1 VAWSGSGARE
11 KKLNESQLIWQEG
24 IGSLLLLAAAKQ
36 TGLLEMLV
44 TAVMALADLT
54 IPGLSPPNPE
64 VVMRLILT
72 LLFLPVAGLARTW
85 DLRSYT
91 GTMLAVVTGRERAY
105 SQRYAERFLARL
117 AHAGA
122 AESLTKGVAKWT
134 WKLWQTEQSSSEQPT
149 PPAIFYIDGHRKA
162 VYSDVL
168 VPRGPVGKLGGKILG
183 CRELVVLHDA
193 QGHPLLATT
202 HRGDYHLTIGLPE
215 MLRCYEQATDL
226 PLLMQRV
233 VVDREGMAAAFLAQ
247 LTLEG
252 RQIVTLL
259 KADQYK
265 DEQSFQQVGEWQPWR
280 FNRHGQM
287 ICEVAAA
294 HFALKRPDEGTSP
307 LEVEVALIRDWRK
320 FLVVEEAGEA
330 TDVQDWQADLA
341 PQQQRFWEKGW
352 QALPIPPAPTTP
364 KLIPVITTK
373 PGMEAMELAQMYFRR
388 WNCQE
393 NAIRDWL
400 IPLNLDTNHG
410 YAKEQVVNSE
420 LAKRQTVV
428 QGRVHRLEQLAQT
441 SRGRLTDLWDKAQH
455 LQEQAHAYE
464 QQWMELSLQVTLF
477 ETTGQTEERDYFPV
491 KARQLAVDWEMRQ
504 RKAKLEKNAV
514 RRQDILNKCEGYCQ
528 ELRQVL
534 RRQEDLEAQAREMYE
549 LDHAKDQIMTLFK
562 VALANLGMWVR
573 DQYFGESYQHCSWQ
587 RLLPFFKLSGRMT
600 TTEGEVQLEMCA
612 FNNRDLARD
621 VEEVCCNVNTR
632 GATLPDGRRL
642 VIALGER
649 LRAHPLHAPLAQT
662 G

>member
-1 VAWSGSGARE
+1 
-11 KKLNESQLIWQEG
+11 
-24 IGSLLLLAAAKQ
+24 
-36 TGLLEMLV
+36 
-44 TAVMALADLT
+44 
-54 IPGLSPPNPE
+54 
-64 VVMRLILT
+64 
-72 LLFLPVAGLARTW
+72 
-85 DLRSYT
+85 
-91 GTMLAVVTGRERAY
+91 
-105 SQRYAERFLARL
+105 
-117 AHAGA
+117 
-122 AESLTKGVAKWT
+122 
-134 WKLWQTEQSSSEQPT
+134 
-149 PPAIFYIDGHRKA
+149 
-162 VYSDVL
+162 
-168 VPRGPVGKLGGKILG
+168 VGKLGGKILG

-193 QGHPLLATT
+193 QGHPLLAST

-215 MLRCYEQATDL
+215 MLRCYEQAIDR
-226 PLLMQRV
+226 PVLMQRV
-233 VVDREGMAAAFLAQ
+233 VVDREGMAVEFLAQ

-252 RQIVTLL
+252 RQVVTLL
-259 KADQYK
+259 KADQYE
-265 DEQSFQQVGEWQPWR
+265 DEHSFQQVGDWQPWR
-280 FNRHGQM
+280 SNRHGQVV
-287 ICEVAAA
+287 CEVAAA
-294 HFALKRPDEGTSP
+294 RFALKRAGDAPP

-320 FLVVEEAGEA
+320 LRVVEETDEA

-341 PQQQRFWEKGW
+341 PHQQRFWEEEW
-352 QALPIPPAPTTP
+352 QVLPAPPVPTTP

-373 PGMEAMELAQMYFRR
+373 PGMEAVELAQTYFRR

-410 YAKEQVVNSE
+410 YAKERVLNSE
-420 LAKRQTVV
+420 LAKRQVVV
-428 QGRVHRLEQLAQT
+428 QGRVQRLEQLTHAQ
-441 SRGRLTDLWDKAQH
+441 RVRFAQLLEQAQH
-455 LQEQAHAYE
+455 LQAQAQAYE
-464 QQWMELSLQVTLF
+464 QQGMELSLQVTLF
-477 ETTGQTEERDYFPV
+477 EITSQTEERGYFPV

-504 RKAKLEKNAV
+504 RKAKLEKNAL

-587 RLLPFFKLSGRMT
+587 RLLPFFKGSGRIT

-621 VEEVCCNVNTR
+621 VEEVCRNVNAR

-642 VIALGER
+642 VMALGER
-649 LRAHPLHAPLAQT
+649 LRAHPLNAPAPLAQT

>member
-1 VAWSGSGARE
+1 M
-11 KKLNESQLIWQEG
+11 WQEG
-24 IGSLLLLAAAKQ
+24 IGCFLLAAAAKQ
-36 TGLLEMLV
+36 TGLLEELV
-44 TAVMALADLT
+44 TTVMALADVTLL
-54 IPGLSPPNPE
+54 GLSSPNPAG
-64 VVMRLILT
+64 VMRLILT

-105 SQRYAERFLARL
+105 SHRYVEWFLARL

-122 AESLTKGVAKWT
+122 AEPLTKGVAKWT
-134 WKLWQTEQSSSEQPT
+134 WQLWQTEQPSSDQPT

-183 CRELVVLHDA
+183 CRELVVLHDGR
-193 QGHPLLATT
+193 GHPLLATT
-202 HRGDYHLTIGLPE
+202 HRGDYHLTMGLPE

-233 VVDREGMAAAFLAQ
+233 VVDREGMAAEFLAH

-252 RQIVTLL
+252 RQVVTLL
-259 KADQYK
+259 KADQYE
-265 DEQSFQQVGEWQPWR
+265 DEQSFQQVGDWQPWR
-280 FNRHGQM
+280 SNRHGQV

-294 HFALKRPDEGTSP
+294 RFALKRPDDALPP

-320 FLVVEEAGEA
+320 LLVVEGTGEA
-330 TDVQDWQADLA
+330 TDAQDWQADLA
-341 PQQQRFWEKGW
+341 PQQQRFWEEGW
-352 QALPIPPAPTTP
+352 QALPTPPAPTTP
-364 KLIPVITTK
+364 KLIAVITTR
-373 PGMEAMELAQMYFRR
+373 PGMQAVELAQTYFRR

-400 IPLNLDTNHG
+400 IPLHLDTNHV

-420 LAKRQTVV
+420 LTKRQMVV
-428 QGRVHRLEQLAQT
+428 QGRVQRLEHLAQA
-441 SRGRLTDLWDKAQH
+441 RRVRLTDLQEQAQH
-455 LQEQAHAYE
+455 LQEQAYVYE
-464 QQWMELSLQVTLF
+464 QQWTDLSLQVIAL
-477 ETTGQTEERDYFPV
+477 EATGQTEERDYFPV
-491 KARQLAVDWEMRQ
+491 KVRQLATDWEVRQ
-504 RKAKLEKNAV
+504 RQAKLEKNVA
-514 RRQDILNKCEGYCQ
+514 RRQAILNKCEGYCQ
-528 ELRQVL
+528 ELRHVL
-534 RRQEDLEAQAREMYE
+534 RRQEDLAAQAREMYE
-549 LDHAKDQIMTLFK
+549 LDHAKDQIMTLLK

-587 RLLPFFKLSGRMT
+587 RLFPFFKLGGRMT
-600 TTEGEVQLEMCA
+600 TTESEVQLEFCA
-612 FNNRDLARD
+612 FNNRTLSRDL
-621 VEEVCCNVNTR
+621 EEVCRNVNTR

-642 VIALGER
+642 VMAVGER
-649 LRAHPLHAPLAQT
+649 LHAHALNGPLART

>member
-1 VAWSGSGARE
+1 MAWSGSGARG
-11 KKLNESQLIWQEG
+11 KKLNVPHPVWQEG

-36 TGLLEMLV
+36 TGLLAALV
-44 TAVMALADLT
+44 AAIMEVADPT
-54 IPGLSPPNPE
+54 IPGLNPPNPA

-91 GTMLAVVTGRERAY
+91 GTTLALVTGRERAF
-105 SQRYAERFLARL
+105 SQRYTERFLARL
-117 AHAGA
+117 AHAGG
-122 AESLTKGVAKWT
+122 AERLTEVVAKWT
-134 WKLWQTEQSSSEQPT
+134 WELWETARPSSDQPT
-149 PPAIFYIDGHRKA
+149 VPAFFYVDGHRKA

-215 MLRCYEQATDL
+215 MLRRYEQATGQT
-226 PLLMQRV
+226 LMQRV
-233 VVDREGMAAAFLAQ
+233 VVDREGMAAEFLAQ
-247 LTLEG
+247 LQQEG
-252 RQIVTLL
+252 RQVVTLL
-259 KADQYK
+259 RSDQYE

-280 FNRHGQM
+280 SNRHGQV

-294 HFALKRPDEGTSP
+294 RFALKRPDNASPP

-320 FLVVEEAGEA
+320 LLVVEGAGEA
-330 TDVQDWQADLA
+330 TNVQDWQADLA
-341 PQQQRFWEKGW
+341 PQQRCFWEEGW
-352 QALPIPPAPTTP
+352 QALPVPPAPTTP
-364 KLIPVITTK
+364 KLIPVITTRS
-373 PGMEAMELAQMYFRR
+373 GMEAVELAQTYFRR

-428 QGRVHRLEQLAQT
+428 QGRVQRLDRLAQA
-441 SRGRLTDLWDKAQH
+441 SRVRLTDLQEQAQH
-455 LQEQAHAYE
+455 LQEQAHVYE
-464 QQWMELSLQVTLF
+464 QQGIELSLQVTAF
-477 ETTGQTEERDYFPV
+477 EAMGQTEERDYFPV
-491 KARQLAVDWEMRQ
+491 KARQLAVDWEVRQ
-504 RKAKLEKNAV
+504 RQAKLEKNAM
-514 RRQDILNKCEGYCQ
+514 RRQHLLSKCESYCQ
-528 ELRQVL
+528 ELRHVL

-573 DQYFGESYQHCSWQ
+573 DHYFGESYQHCSWQ
-587 RLLPFFKLSGRMT
+587 RLLPFFKVSGRIT
-600 TTEGEVQLEMCA
+600 TMEGEVQLEICA

-621 VEEVCCNVNTR
+621 VEEVCRNVNTR
-632 GATLPDGRRL
+632 GAILPDGRRL
-642 VIALGER
+642 VMAVGER
-649 LRAHPLHAPLAQT
+649 LRAHPLNAPLAQN